1 MISKELERAGI
12 PTAQITTMTPIARM
26 VGSNRIIPGGGI
38 VHPVGNAELDADEE
52 KRLRRALVE
61 LALNALEEKLQAQK
75 LYARAG

>member
-1 MISKELERAGI
+1 VISKELERAGI

-38 VHPVGNAELDADEE
+38 VHPAGNAEMDGEE
-52 KRLRRALVE
+52 ERRLRRALVE
-61 LALNALEEKLQAQK
+61 EALNALEERLEAQK